1 MVLVVVQ
8 SGGHARRPA
17 ASRGCLL
24 HDGDEHCAVNC
35 YVEERKRRME
45 FPWREPL
52 RPWLDPY
59 RGVEKKN
66 YRGDY

>member
-8 SGGHARRPA
+8 SGGHARRRPA
-17 ASRGCLL
+17 ASRGCL
-24 HDGDEHCAVNC
+24 HDGDEHCAWLIANA
-35 YVEERKRRME
+35 RRRGTG

-59 RGVEKKN
+59 RGVERKN

>member
-8 SGGHARRPA
+8 SGGHARRRPA

-24 HDGDEHCAVNC
+24 HDGDEHCARLIANA
-35 YVEERKRRME
+35 RRRGTG

-59 RGVEKKN
+59 RGVERKN